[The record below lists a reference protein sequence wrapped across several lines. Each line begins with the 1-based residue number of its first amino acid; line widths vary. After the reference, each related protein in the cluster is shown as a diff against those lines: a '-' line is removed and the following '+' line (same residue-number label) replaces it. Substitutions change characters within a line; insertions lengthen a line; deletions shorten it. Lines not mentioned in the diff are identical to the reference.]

1 MVAEGG
7 PVDRVN
13 KEVREMAT
21 KTAETMTG
29 SIVSQ
34 KQLRASFLRWT
45 ALTVPG
51 MLLLGF
57 GAAQLAPT
65 GKDNAWY
72 AALNKPAFNP
82 PDWVFPVAWSLLYV
96 ILGIALAMILNARGA
111 RLRTPALIVFFAQ
124 LVINLSWSP
133 LFFGLHQ
140 VVFALV
146 LVGLMFGVTMLMTIL
161 FSQVRGLAAV
171 LLVPYLAWL
180 LFAAYLN
187 YEILAL
193 NPGVE
198 TLAPGSTTT
207 QIIGT

>member
-1 MVAEGG
+1 
-7 PVDRVN
+7 
-13 KEVREMAT
+13 MAT
-21 KTAETMTG
+21 NRAG

-34 KQLRASFLRWT
+34 RQLRVSFLRWL
-45 ALTVPG
+45 ALTIPG
-51 MLLLGF
+51 MLLAGF

-65 GKDNAWY
+65 GKSNGWY
-72 AALNKPAFNP
+72 AALAKPAVNP
-82 PDWVFPVAWSLLYV
+82 PDWVFPVAWSLLYI

-111 RLRTPALIVFFAQ
+111 RLRTPALIVFFLQ
-124 LVINLSWSP
+124 LAVNLAWSP

-140 VVFALV
+140 VVVALV
-146 LVGLMFGVTMLMTIL
+146 LVGLMVGLTMLMTIL
-161 FSQVRGLAAV
+161 FSQVRGVAAV

-207 QIIGT
+207 QINAT

>member
-1 MVAEGG
+1 M
-7 PVDRVN
+7 RN
-13 KEVREMAT
+13 KGVREVATNMAGGI
-21 KTAETMTG
+21 A
-29 SIVSQ
+29 SQ
-34 KQLRASFLRWT
+34 GQLRASLLRWI
-45 ALTVPG
+45 AVTVPG

-57 GAAQLAPT
+57 GAARLSPT
-65 GKDNAWY
+65 GSENRWY
-72 AALNKPAFNP
+72 AALNKPAYNP

-111 RLRTPALIVFFAQ
+111 RLRTPALIVFFGQ
-124 LVINLSWSP
+124 LVLNLAWSP

-140 VVFALV
+140 VVVALV
-146 LVGLMFGVTMLMTIL
+146 LVGLMFGVTLLMTIL

-171 LLVPYLAWL
+171 LLVPYLVWL

-207 QIIGT
+207 QIRAR

>member
-1 MVAEGG
+1 
-7 PVDRVN
+7 
-13 KEVREMAT
+13 MAT
-21 KTAETMTG
+21 NMAG
-29 SIVSQ
+29 SIVS
-34 KQLRASFLRWT
+34 KRQLRASLLRWI

-57 GAAQLAPT
+57 GAAQLAPL
-65 GKDNAWY
+65 GKNNVWY
-72 AALNKPAFNP
+72 AGLVKPAFNP
-82 PDWVFPVAWSLLYV
+82 PDWVFPVAWSLLYA
-96 ILGIALAMILNARGA
+96 ILGVALALILNARGA
-111 RLRTPALIVFFAQ
+111 RLRTPALIVFFGQ
-124 LVINLSWSP
+124 LVLNLSWSP

-140 VVFALV
+140 VVVALV
-146 LVGLMFGVTMLMTIL
+146 LVGLMFGVTLLMTIL
-161 FSQVRGLAAV
+161 FSQVRGVAAV

-207 QIIGT
+207 QILAT

>member
-1 MVAEGG
+1 MARNEAGNSAGG
-7 PVDRVN
+7 I
-13 KEVREMAT
+13 A
-21 KTAETMTG
+21 
-29 SIVSQ
+29 SQ
-34 KQLRASFLRWT
+34 RQLRVSFLRWT

-65 GKDNAWY
+65 GKNNAWY
-72 AALNKPAFNP
+72 AGLAKPAFNP
-82 PDWVFPVAWSLLYV
+82 PDWAFPVAWSLLYV

-124 LVINLSWSP
+124 LVLNLSWSP

-146 LVGLMFGVTMLMTIL
+146 LIGLMFGVTMLMTIL
-161 FSQVRGLAAV
+161 FSQVRGIAAV

-198 TLAPGSTTT
+198 TLAPGSATT
-207 QIIGT
+207 QIIAT

>member
-1 MVAEGG
+1 MRING
-7 PVDRVN
+7 
-13 KEVREMAT
+13 VREVATNMAGGI
-21 KTAETMTG
+21 ASRG
-29 SIVSQ
+29 
-34 KQLRASFLRWT
+34 QLRASFLRWT
-45 ALTVPG
+45 AVTVPA
-51 MLLLGF
+51 MLALGF
-57 GAAQLAPT
+57 GVAQLSPT
-65 GKDNAWY
+65 GSENRWY
-72 AALNKPAFNP
+72 SALNKPAYNP

-111 RLRTPALIVFFAQ
+111 RLRTPALIVFFGQ
-124 LVINLSWSP
+124 LVLNLAWSP

-140 VVFALV
+140 VVVALV
-146 LVGLMFGVTMLMTIL
+146 LVGLMFGVTILMTIL

-171 LLVPYLAWL
+171 LLVPYLVWL

-207 QIIGT
+207 QIRAR

>member
-1 MVAEGG
+1 MREVATNMAGG
-7 PVDRVN
+7 IAS
-13 KEVREMAT
+13 RE
-21 KTAETMTG
+21 
-29 SIVSQ
+29 
-34 KQLRASFLRWT
+34 QLRASFLRWT
-45 ALTVPG
+45 AVTIPG

-57 GAAQLAPT
+57 GAARLSPT
-65 GKDNAWY
+65 GSENRWY
-72 AALNKPAFNP
+72 AALNKPAYNP

-96 ILGIALAMILNARGA
+96 ILGVALAMILNARGA
-111 RLRTPALIVFFAQ
+111 RLRTPAVIVFFGQ
-124 LVINLSWSP
+124 LVLNLAWSP

-140 VVFALV
+140 VVVALV

-171 LLVPYLAWL
+171 LLVPYLVWL

-207 QIIGT
+207 QIRAR